1 MNAEDKIYS
10 IEEIKNILNKNREF
24 LRNKFNAV
32 NFLLFGSYAKG
43 EQTSESD
50 IDFLVEFDASKN
62 VDMFDFID
70 LQEYLEELFGKNI
83 DLGTPKGLK
92 SFIKSAIL
100 KEAISL

>member
-1 MNAEDKIYS
+1 MNTTGKIYS
-10 IEEIKNILNKNREF
+10 VEEIKNILNKNKEF
-24 LRNKFNAV
+24 LKNKFNAV

-43 EQTSESD
+43 EQTPESD
-50 IDFLVEFDASKN
+50 IDLLVEFDPSKN
-62 VDMFDFID
+62 VDMFDFLD

-92 SFIKSAIL
+92 SFMKNSIL